1 MNVIK
6 GSARGFTLIE
16 VMVAMAIFGTAALA
30 AVNAASSHLT
40 SISQIQQKTFAQYV
54 ASNRLVELTLASQWP
69 IEDNA
74 SGRMQMAEQDWQWQ
88 QQVVGTV
95 TPDVV
100 AVTVSVSKPN
110 QDGEIIA
117 LTRYVRRPDSGA
129 AGRDNN
135 GVSL

>member
-6 GSARGFTLIE
+6 GSAHGFTLIE

-88 QQVVGTV
+88 QQVVETV

>member
-1 MNVIK
+1 M
-6 GSARGFTLIE
+6 RGFTLIE

-30 AVNAASSHLT
+30 AVNAASSHLS

-74 SGRMQMAEQDWQWQ
+74 SGRVQLAEQDWQWQ
-88 QQVVGTV
+88 QQVVETV

-100 AVTVSVSKPN
+100 AVTVSVSKPS
-110 QDGEIIA
+110 QDGEIVA
-117 LTRYVRRPDSGA
+117 LTRYMRRPDSSA
-129 AGRDNN
+129 AGNDKN